1 MIFDGEIARASG
13 DIIGSV
19 DTFGDVSRQVFFFYS
34 RELFRVFEKNTT
46 FFFLQTI
53 LFTTDEEILESISR
67 NDETFLSVEEKFGG
81 SLEREVERPI
91 TGATDI
97 SVSFFLGKTF
107 NLQVS

>member
-19 DTFGDVSRQVFFFYS
+19 DTFGDVSRQVFFFIQ
-34 RELFRVFEKNTT
+34 ENCFEFLKKIRR
-46 FFFLQTI
+46 FFLQTI
-53 LFTTDEEILESISR
+53 LFTTDEEILECISR